1 MKRTIINLIAA
12 LAVLAG
18 LALSVIAPW
27 WVVWLICF
35 PVMYAGVITSGS
47 LTYRISSGRLK

>member
-27 WVVWLICF
+27 WVVWFVCF
-35 PVMYAGVITSGS
+35 PVMYAGIVTLIKVNTKW
-47 LTYRISSGRLK
+47 IEEA

>member
-27 WVVWLICF
+27 WVVWFVCF
-35 PVMYAGVITSGS
+35 PVMFAGVIALIKNNTDWIEYYG
-47 LTYRISSGRLK
+47 